1 MKDAGCLGPLKEIV
15 IEKLEAAYY
24 KGTLDINT
32 LSESLGREKVW
43 LFLQSL
49 NYYKFELLPSFV

>member
-32 LSESLGREKVW
+32 LSESLGREKV
-43 LFLQSL
+43 
-49 NYYKFELLPSFV
+49 